1 MFITWLGYLNSTLNP
16 IIYTIFNPYFRQVVH
31 CENLSS
37 NIIIYHYDQPD
48 HLDHLQQFQHVNNND
63 QDYDLHDQDLNDT
76 TTQTDHF
83 NFL

>member
-16 IIYTIFNPYFRQVVH
+16 IIYTIFNPYFRQGVH
-31 CENLSS
+31 CGIKYLSS
-37 NIIIYHYDQPD
+37 IVFIYQPD
-48 HLDHLQQFQHVNNND
+48 HLDHLQQFQHVDNND